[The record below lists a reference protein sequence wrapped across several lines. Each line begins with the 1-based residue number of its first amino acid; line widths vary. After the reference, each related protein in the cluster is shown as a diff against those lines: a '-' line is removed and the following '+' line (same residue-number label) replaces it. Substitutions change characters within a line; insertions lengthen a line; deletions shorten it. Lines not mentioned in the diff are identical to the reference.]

1 MLTIPGH
8 LVQACDRQSR
18 RQFLQIGS
26 LALTGLSLADILRAE
41 AAAPAVKPPQ
51 SVIQIY
57 LMGGPPHLDMIDPK
71 PEAPAGIRGEFKAIQ
86 TRVSGVQFSEL
97 LPSLAAR
104 MDKLIVLRSIVGSQ
118 GGHTSYQCETG
129 WPSARVGNHP
139 CLGTT
144 VSRLL
149 GPVQPAVPAYVV
161 VPPKE
166 EHFSMATGQPGFLG
180 PTYGPFKPHGPGLQN
195 LALNGV
201 SLERLAD
208 RKQLLGS
215 FDRLRRDVDASGAM
229 NALDSFN
236 QRAFDVLTS
245 RKLLDAL
252 DLDQEDKH
260 TLARYDDG
268 KPVPEMLGGPGLVSR
283 QVLLAR
289 RLVEAGVRCV
299 TLTYGQWDT
308 HRDNFRHMKNYLPRL
323 DRALAALLDDLDS
336 RGLLD
341 RVTVLVWG
349 EFGRTPIINK
359 DGGRD
364 HWPAVNSAILA
375 GGGLRSGQV
384 IGATDRQGA
393 NVANRPV
400 HVQEVFATLYR
411 TLGIDAKTTTL
422 TDLSGRPQYLV
433 DHPEP
438 ICELV

>member
-1 MLTIPGH
+1 
-8 LVQACDRQSR
+8 
-18 RQFLQIGS
+18 
-26 LALTGLSLADILRAE
+26 
-41 AAAPAVKPPQ
+41 
-51 SVIQIY
+51 
-57 LMGGPPHLDMIDPK
+57 
-71 PEAPAGIRGEFKAIQ
+71 
-86 TRVSGVQFSEL
+86 
-97 LPSLAAR
+97 
-104 MDKLIVLRSIVGSQ
+104 
-118 GGHTSYQCETG
+118 
-129 WPSARVGNHP
+129 
-139 CLGTT
+139 
-144 VSRLL
+144 
-149 GPVQPAVPAYVV
+149 
-161 VPPKE
+161 
-166 EHFSMATGQPGFLG
+166 
-180 PTYGPFKPHGPGLQN
+180 
-195 LALNGV
+195 
-201 SLERLAD
+201 
-208 RKQLLGS
+208 
-215 FDRLRRDVDASGAM
+215 
-229 NALDSFN
+229 
-236 QRAFDVLTS
+236 
-245 RKLLDAL
+245 
-252 DLDQEDKH
+252 
-260 TLARYDDG
+260 
-268 KPVPEMLGGPGLVSR
+268 
-283 QVLLAR
+283 
-289 RLVEAGVRCV
+289 VRCV